1 MELWSIALF
10 HVNLYSPLEI
20 FIFNLSETFDLLYDM
35 FNGIFT
41 CNLHCRNIHFKIIT
55 KEFISPCMQN
65 SSLPLFF
72 MGQLIQTC
80 WQLAKFLLQ
89 LGRNKS
95 RTNVYTIVTLHF
107 WSAVCC
113 FTRLSCGCC
122 TIIYRY
128 ITYLSC
134 ICFTR
139 LLLHVSGLYLFQS
152 YLSFHTVI
160 IYNLG
165 FFLFIC
171 FFMLPGPRS

>member
-1 MELWSIALF
+1 M
-10 HVNLYSPLEI
+10 
-20 FIFNLSETFDLLYDM
+20 
-35 FNGIFT
+35 
-41 CNLHCRNIHFKIIT
+41 
-55 KEFISPCMQN
+55 
-65 SSLPLFF
+65 
-72 MGQLIQTC
+72 
-80 WQLAKFLLQ
+80 LQ

-107 WSAVCC
+107 WSAVFC

-160 IYNLG
+160 IYNSG

-171 FFMLPGPRS
+171 FFMLPCPRSWSCPRLKFKCKSKIVHDHGDQTTNTIVFTRFLYTIFIHDCITRLLLIAFH

>member
-1 MELWSIALF
+1 M
-10 HVNLYSPLEI
+10 
-20 FIFNLSETFDLLYDM
+20 
-35 FNGIFT
+35 
-41 CNLHCRNIHFKIIT
+41 
-55 KEFISPCMQN
+55 
-65 SSLPLFF
+65 
-72 MGQLIQTC
+72 
-80 WQLAKFLLQ
+80 LQ

-113 FTRLSCGCC
+113 FTCLSCGCC

-160 IYNLG
+160 IYNSG

-171 FFMLPGPRS
+171 FFMLPGPRSWSCPRLKFKCKSKIFHDHGDRTTNTIVFTRFLYTIFIHDCITRLLLRAFHWLWVS